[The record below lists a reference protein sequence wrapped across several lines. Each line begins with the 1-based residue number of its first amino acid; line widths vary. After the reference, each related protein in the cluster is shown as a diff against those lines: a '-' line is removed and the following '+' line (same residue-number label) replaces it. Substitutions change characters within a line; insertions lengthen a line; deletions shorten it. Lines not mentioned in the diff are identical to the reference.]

1 FRREFSNRLCP
12 VPRERQEPAN
22 RRSTMSKR
30 DLTLSDVSAI
40 MALQAEHPERETY
53 RAIERLARETCGW
66 RLLTILKYVE
76 KDSVVERIASSDE
89 QAYPL
94 GGRKPLDKI
103 ATSHGAMEHGGIF
116 LAATKAD
123 VQEAFFDHDLIFSL
137 GITAIMNVPI
147 RHAGR
152 RLGTLNFC
160 GEEGDYSDREMQIG
174 RVLAGLLVPAL
185 LEAIEG

>member
-1 FRREFSNRLCP
+1 M
-12 VPRERQEPAN
+12 A
-22 RRSTMSKR
+22 KR
-30 DLTLSDVSAI
+30 DLTLDDVNTV
-40 MALQAEHPERETY
+40 MALQAERLARDTY
-53 RAIERLARETCGW
+53 KAVERLAKETCGW

-76 KDSVVERIASSDE
+76 REQVVERISSSDE
-89 QAYPL
+89 KAYPL

-103 ATSHGAMEHGGIF
+103 AASHGAMEHGGIF
-116 LAATKAD
+116 LAATRDD
-123 VQEAFFDHDLIFSL
+123 VRQAFFDHELIFSL

-160 GEEGDYSDREMQIG
+160 GEEGDYREREMQIG

-185 LEAIEG
+185 LKAVDG